1 MKSINFLRIMCIY
14 AVVAFLILVI
24 TVTFPKKQTTTN
36 NDTQET
42 YTEILTEYVYVKNDV
57 QSDSETLAD
66 EKTDDI
72 FIIREY
78 MEKIGIFRT
87 DGTLVDVIETYVKTL
102 PEADIRLLREGFEV
116 VGQRA
121 LNSIIEDYS

>member
-121 LNSIIEDYS
+121 LNSIIDDYS

>member
-1 MKSINFLRIMCIY
+1 MKSINFLRIMCVY

>member
-1 MKSINFLRIMCIY
+1 MKSINFLRIMCVY

-24 TVTFPKKQTTTN
+24 TVTFPKKQATTN